1 MWKVAIVDDEP
12 KIRRGLKKWILDKSK
27 CFECSFEAKSGEEC
41 LKNKQGMMVDLYL
54 LDIHMEGLNGLD
66 LGKLIKRENPNAL
79 IVYITGYD
87 YFEYAHEA
95 IKLQAFDYLLKPV
108 PQSDFFKLL
117 KKANIALRDI
127 YPERQIQRN
136 EPIKDK
142 CGGCSQVVL
151 QGKEYIKENY
161 SDPNLSLEK
170 AAKILNVHK
179 DYLSKL
185 MKEESGY
192 SFTEYL
198 TKIRVNSAKEL
209 LEQDLTNVRMY
220 DVARKIGYKS
230 QHYFSRTFK
239 KNVGLTPLQYRKE
252 KCNLLDWELF

>member
-1 MWKVAIVDDEP
+1 MWKIAIVDDEP
-12 KIRRGLKKWILDKSK
+12 KIRRGLKKWILDNSK
-27 CFECSFEAKSGEEC
+27 CFEFTFEAKSGEEC
-41 LKNKQGMMVDLYL
+41 LENSLRASVDLYL

-66 LGKLIKRENPNAL
+66 LGKHIKRENPKAL

-117 KKANIALRDI
+117 KKANRAFADM
-127 YPERQIQRN
+127 YPERHMKKIEQV
-136 EPIKDK
+136 EEK
-142 CGGCSQVVL
+142 CGGCSKVVI

-161 SDPNLSLEK
+161 GDPDLSLEK
-170 AAKILNVHK
+170 VANLLNVHK

-185 MKEESGY
+185 MKEELGY
-192 SFTEYL
+192 SFIEYL
-198 TKIRVNSAKEL
+198 TKVRVNRAKEI
-209 LEQDLTNVRMY
+209 LEQDLANAKIY
-220 DVARKIGYKS
+220 DIARKVGYKS

-252 KCNLLDWELF
+252 KCNLQDMDFF